1 MLTLAQA
8 EVTCT
13 PGIQLHGPVGFNSL
27 LFSAVSNVKNVAGYG
42 RKEAAEMLLE
52 AGADPLVKNAAG
64 QAPADAARA
73 NREMHMVKFLKSR
86 GGEKSTQGSK
96 YL

>member
-1 MLTLAQA
+1 MAVNATLMTTSDATA
-8 EVTCT
+8 
-13 PGIQLHGPVGFNSL
+13 LPV
-27 LFSAVSNVKNVAGYG
+27 GYG
-42 RKEAAEMLLE
+42 RKEAAEMLLD
-52 AGADPLVKNAAG
+52 AGADPVVKNSAG

-86 GGEKSTQGSK
+86 GSEKSTQGSK

>member
-1 MLTLAQA
+1 MAFQFY
-8 EVTCT
+8 V
-13 PGIQLHGPVGFNSL
+13 V
-27 LFSAVSNVKNVAGYG
+27 FSKGAACPVAGYG